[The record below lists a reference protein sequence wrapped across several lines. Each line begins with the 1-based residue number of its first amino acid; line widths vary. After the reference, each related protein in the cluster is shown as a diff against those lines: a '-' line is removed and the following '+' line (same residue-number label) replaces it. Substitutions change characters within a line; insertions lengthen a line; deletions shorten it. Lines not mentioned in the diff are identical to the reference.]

1 MRQLVKYRY
10 NVMDVDSPSAFAG
23 IKGGYRS
30 GCRDVYFVRLL
41 GSRPGLSGEIC
52 GLDQAMSAQM
62 RQGRLFYNRITQLPR
77 LSDPDD
83 INYYSGCY
91 SRWDAGGGQGG
102 ILTRVSSIDEQLAW
116 QLSEACTK
124 AFGEYKKDKSGDAV
138 TIRKNFY
145 IKALYWFD
153 YVCSGLKQWD
163 ERSCIKIAAD
173 NVKSRQQY
181 FFYYI
186 LTLIGCDVLLIQSRE
201 DVEHAQPDRLD
212 HLSKEVRIGNFST
225 EQIPQYQAAAGQTS
239 INGQREVGQ
248 ADRNAIVNVQAENRQ
263 TAVNVQAG
271 NRQTAVNVQPGNSQI
286 RAGMQAGSRQTAAN
300 RQEAVSQAYGSLGQ
314 TSDEKIG
321 SDEKNSPDG
330 KIIVKIPKR
339 DRHRST
345 GALNGSN
352 HPPQK
357 QVPPNVPSYGGS
369 RSLRPSNAGV
379 NPSADADIYRPP
391 VSCEKSFEQLAELAS
406 SIVMIAVHNKNGD
419 VVSTGSGIMIG
430 RNGYI
435 LTNDHVA
442 SGGYFYSVRIE
453 NDDKVYQTDELIK
466 YHSDLDLA
474 LMRISRSLKPLP
486 IYQGEKKLVRGQSV
500 VAIGSPLGL
509 FNSVSNGIISG
520 FRILD
525 GVHMIQFTAPISNGS
540 SGGAVLN
547 LNGEVI
553 GISTAGF
560 DQGQNINL
568 AVGYE
573 SINMFVQ
580 GFRS

>member
-1 MRQLVKYRY
+1 
-10 NVMDVDSPSAFAG
+10 
-23 IKGGYRS
+23 
-30 GCRDVYFVRLL
+30 
-41 GSRPGLSGEIC
+41 
-52 GLDQAMSAQM
+52 
-62 RQGRLFYNRITQLPR
+62 
-77 LSDPDD
+77 
-83 INYYSGCY
+83 
-91 SRWDAGGGQGG
+91 
-102 ILTRVSSIDEQLAW
+102 
-116 QLSEACTK
+116 
-124 AFGEYKKDKSGDAV
+124 
-138 TIRKNFY
+138 
-145 IKALYWFD
+145 
-153 YVCSGLKQWD
+153 
-163 ERSCIKIAAD
+163 
-173 NVKSRQQY
+173 
-181 FFYYI
+181 
-186 LTLIGCDVLLIQSRE
+186 
-201 DVEHAQPDRLD
+201 
-212 HLSKEVRIGNFST
+212 
-225 EQIPQYQAAAGQTS
+225 
-239 INGQREVGQ
+239 
-248 ADRNAIVNVQAENRQ
+248 
-263 TAVNVQAG
+263 
-271 NRQTAVNVQPGNSQI
+271 
-286 RAGMQAGSRQTAAN
+286 
-300 RQEAVSQAYGSLGQ
+300 
-314 TSDEKIG
+314 
-321 SDEKNSPDG
+321 
-330 KIIVKIPKR
+330 
-339 DRHRST
+339 
-345 GALNGSN
+345 
-352 HPPQK
+352 
-357 QVPPNVPSYGGS
+357 
-369 RSLRPSNAGV
+369 
-379 NPSADADIYRPP
+379 
-391 VSCEKSFEQLAELAS
+391 
-406 SIVMIAVHNKNGD
+406 MIAVHNKNGD

>member
-52 GLDQAMSAQM
+52 GLDEAMSAQM
-62 RQGRLFYNRITQLPR
+62 QQGRLFYNRITQLPR

-102 ILTRVSSIDEQLAW
+102 ILTRISSIDELLAQ

-124 AFGEYKKDKSGDAV
+124 AFGEYKKDKSGDAG

-225 EQIPQYQAAAGQTS
+225 EQIPQYQAAAGQIS

-248 ADRNAIVNVQAENRQ
+248 ADRNAIVNVQAE
-263 TAVNVQAG
+263 
-271 NRQTAVNVQPGNSQI
+271 
-286 RAGMQAGSRQTAAN
+286 N

-379 NPSADADIYRPP
+379 NPSADADIHRPP
-391 VSCEKSFEQLAELAS
+391 VSCEKSFEELAELAS